1 MAEGAA
7 VKRRLALAALLA
19 GSLLAGASYL
29 WYGRAGAGADA
40 LHRHGIAGPAE
51 ATTLPVAPA
60 RTPPSTYSSGGESAL
75 AILVND
81 PAASWLGLV
90 HALKARGVPVR
101 VLSDPDVAL
110 RHDVVIVYPSLT
122 GSNTSAALQARL
134 ANHVHR
140 GGTLIAFAVVGGGLR
155 DLFGFRE
162 AEEVTG
168 LRELRL
174 VGEATAGWR
183 PDAAE
188 AHVPLI
194 DNTATAGLPGV
205 RYHGLARAPV
215 ATYDDGSAAIVGG
228 AVVGGAGAGWA
239 YAVGVDLGH
248 FVLRAHNGRFDV
260 PAAAYVNTHA
270 PKVDGL
276 ARMIEAWYVQGEPDA
291 VTLATAPHGRAFAA
305 LVTHDIDYT
314 GSMNN
319 VEAFAAE
326 EQARGIAATYF
337 VQTKYVTDYHDRSF
351 FGHSR
356 RTQLQALVARGM
368 EVASHTVSH
377 SDAFKTMPLG
387 TGTERYP
394 DYQPFVKT
402 FDTARDATV
411 LGELRV
417 SKYLLETLS
426 QAPVVSFRP
435 GHLSLPPTLPQA
447 LAATGYRYSSSITAG
462 QAMTHLPYRTM
473 HDRTYDAE
481 TDVFEFPVTIE
492 DERWSLADN
501 VEPAIA
507 LARAV
512 GHRGGMVNLLIHT
525 DRTHGK
531 LEFVRRFHAALAG
544 EAWFGTLL
552 AYGNW
557 WAARDRVQV
566 DVQEASDGVGR
577 TLTVLTPLA
586 IDGLTL
592 EVPAGWQVAPG
603 APASQAGRRVVLPR
617 LDGGARTSLRF
628 TGGA

>member
-1 MAEGAA
+1 MQRS
-7 VKRRLALAALLA
+7 VVIAALVA
-19 GSLLAGASYL
+19 ASLLAGAAYF

-51 ATTLPVAPA
+51 PTPLPAAPPRTLPSA
-60 RTPPSTYSSGGESAL
+60 YGSGSESAL

-81 PAASWLGLV
+81 PSASWLGLV
-90 HALKARGVPVR
+90 HALKAQGVPVR
-101 VLSDPDVAL
+101 VLTDPELAL
-110 RHDVVIVYPSLT
+110 RHDVVIVYLSLT
-122 GSNTSAALQARL
+122 GTNTSAALQARL

-140 GGTLIAFAVVGGGLR
+140 GGTLIGFAVVGGGLR
-155 DLFGFRE
+155 ELFGFRE
-162 AEEVTG
+162 AQDVQG

-174 VGEATAGWR
+174 AGEAAPGWR

-188 AHVPLI
+188 ARVPLI
-194 DNTATAGLPGV
+194 DATATAGLPGV
-205 RYHGLARAPV
+205 RYQGPARAPL
-215 ATYDDGSAAIVGG
+215 ATYADGSAAIVGG
-228 AVVGGAGAGWA
+228 PVAGAGWA

-260 PAAAYVNTHA
+260 PAAAYVNSQA

-276 ARMIEAWYVQGEPDA
+276 ARMIKAWYVQGERDA
-291 VTLATAPHGRAFAA
+291 VTLATAPQGRAFAA

-319 VEAFAAE
+319 VELFAAE
-326 EQARGIAATYF
+326 EQAWGLPATYF

-351 FGHSR
+351 FGHAR
-356 RTQLQALVARGM
+356 RAQLQALLARGM

-377 SDAFKTMPLG
+377 ADAFKTMPLG
-387 TGTERYP
+387 TGLERYP

-402 FDTARDATV
+402 FDTARGATV

-417 SKYLLETLS
+417 SKYLLETLA

-473 HDRTYDAE
+473 HDRSYDAE
-481 TDVFEFPVTIE
+481 TDIFEFPVTIE
-492 DERWSLADN
+492 DERWDLADN
-501 VEPAIA
+501 VDAAIT

-512 GHRGGMVNLLIHT
+512 GQRGGMVNLLIHT
-525 DRTHGK
+525 DRVDGK
-531 LEFVRRFHAALAG
+531 LEFVRRFHAALAD
-544 EAWFGTLL
+544 EAWFGTMS

-557 WAARDRVQV
+557 WAARDQVQL
-566 DVQEASDGVGR
+566 DVQDGDDAGR
-577 TLTVLTPLA
+577 TLVVQAPQA

-592 EVPAGWQVAPG
+592 VVPDGWQLAPG
-603 APASQAGRRVVLPR
+603 APASQSGRRVVLPA
-617 LDGGARTSLRF
+617 LEAGARTSLEF
-628 TGGA
+628 SAGS